1 MLRGILLPFN
11 NALTRDTDMVPY
23 TLMGNEKAT
32 LKDVDKSSLH
42 TKSKSLKCAM
52 SRGIL
57 FPFHNVPARDIDMVS
72 YTLMGNEKATLKD
85 VGRVQLTHKI

>member
-1 MLRGILLPFN
+1 
-11 NALTRDTDMVPY
+11 
-23 TLMGNEKAT
+23 
-32 LKDVDKSSLH
+32 
-42 TKSKSLKCAM
+42 M